1 MKFKLLRLAIHAM
14 KLSFVGLVGQLI
26 FLNLLI
32 AGGISAQPYISI
44 KDVQVDIDIRDASIQ
59 QVFIELES
67 KTSFLFTYD
76 ENTLRSR
83 DSKFTFSGKRKTV
96 EELLL
101 EVSREAK
108 LRFKQVNNNINVNP
122 LKAKQQDQPIEIII
136 QGITITGKVISEE
149 DQSGLPGVNVVVK
162 GTSHGTVTDIEGKY

>member
-83 DSKFTFSGKRKTV
+83 DSKFTFSGKRK
-96 EELLL
+96 L
-101 EVSREAK
+101 SK
-108 LRFKQVNNNINVNP
+108 N
-122 LKAKQQDQPIEIII
+122 
-136 QGITITGKVISEE
+136 
-149 DQSGLPGVNVVVK
+149 
-162 GTSHGTVTDIEGKY
+162 YY